1 VSRLRAEKLYLRF
14 ARGVDAPG
22 PVASRRYT
30 LTHSDS
36 TGDLFVTVNSEYDR
50 KVGNCMDRVQEMLEE
65 LRMVLAGRSD
75 MLDSFLPPLA
85 FVFLNAVWGVQVA
98 IWASLGLAVVI
109 AIFRLFRRQSV
120 LYALG
125 GAGGVALAAAV
136 ANLLGRAEG
145 FFLPTMISSAVTVLL
160 CLGSVLV
167 GRPIVAFTSFV
178 ARRWPLDWYWHP
190 KVRPAYREVTWMWV
204 IFFGLRLLL
213 QFTLFQE
220 EAASL
225 LGIVQVLTG
234 WPATILL
241 LIASYLYGTW
251 RLGNLGGPSV
261 EEFKSGAEMPW
272 EGQRRGF

>member
-1 VSRLRAEKLYLRF
+1 
-14 ARGVDAPG
+14 
-22 PVASRRYT
+22 
-30 LTHSDS
+30 
-36 TGDLFVTVNSEYDR
+36 
-50 KVGNCMDRVQEMLEE
+50 MDKPREILEE
-65 LRMVLAGRSD
+65 LRMVLAGRSNF
-75 MLDSFLPPLA
+75 LDSLLPPLL
-85 FVFLNAVWGVQVA
+85 FVLLNAIWGVEVA

-109 AIFRLFRRQSV
+109 AIIRLFRRQSL

-136 ANLLGRAEG
+136 AYLLGRAEG
-145 FFLPTMISSAVTVLL
+145 FFLPTIVTGAITVLL
-160 CLGSVLV
+160 CLVSVLV

-190 KVRPAYREVTWMWV
+190 KVRPAYSEVTWLWV
-204 IFFGLRLLL
+204 VFFGLRLLL
-213 QFTLFQE
+213 QVNLFQG

-225 LGIVQVLTG
+225 LGVVQLLTG

-251 RLGNLGGPSV
+251 RIRNLGGPSV
-261 EEFKSGAEMPW
+261 EEFTSGAEPPW